1 MKSIQF
7 SLSFSGNV
15 IVELVHVVG
24 RRGRLVMQ
32 ASKPHPVRNV
42 TRCYPGRFIGR
53 RTRYGA
59 KLYCRLLKFQINV
72 LNSRLWMTGH
82 GGHGGY
88 YGGHAGNYGGHGGYN
103 QRILRRWWTSPSSL
117 SRNIPLI
124 HNISSNW
131 YLIFPKSQIWYIR
144 C

>member
-42 TRCYPGRFIGR
+42 KFSVLSWAVYWEEDTVWRK
-53 RTRYGA
+53 T
-59 KLYCRLLKFQINV
+59 LLSTVK
-72 LNSRLWMTGH
+72 
-82 GGHGGY
+82 
-88 YGGHAGNYGGHGGYN
+88 
-103 QRILRRWWTSPSSL
+103 
-117 SRNIPLI
+117 
-124 HNISSNW
+124 ISN
-131 YLIFPKSQIWYIR
+131 
-144 C
+144 